1 MADTEHL
8 VGEAAERGTSLT
20 LDVAE
25 LAPKR
30 ILEILGQGGR
40 SHRMTLELDG
50 GSITVEIGNGLIV
63 GATAR
68 LDGESLSGKAAYARI
83 RGVTEGTIQIEPL
96 RFPSLANILEPTCDL
111 PDLGSAAPLPGEPTI
126 ELALPEARPDH
137 QDEPRTVE
145 LDLDDVPERE
155 EAPKALAVPPP
166 PPPAALPPTLPPT
179 RIRTAPPQR
188 HAWVRWGLASVAA
201 AGLLGFVGL
210 ALALAPRADEAQTAP
225 GPTATA
231 PTEVGVEEPADEH
244 EAGEVDMDLSPRD
257 VSRAQRQRARDLA
270 RRARAAIRDG
280 ERQQALTAA
289 REAAD
294 LRGGLPYYQVVLG
307 DALRLNGR
315 RAAALRA
322 YRRAVRLRPGYT
334 PAMRRIERLSSH
346 T

>member
-1 MADTEHL
+1 MAEAEHL
-8 VGEAAERGTSLT
+8 VGEAAEQGKHLSLA
-20 LDVAE
+20 VAE

-30 ILEILGQGGR
+30 VLEILGEGGR
-40 SHRMTLELDG
+40 SHRVTLELEAG
-50 GSITVEIGNGLIV
+50 TITVEIGNGLIV
-63 GATAR
+63 GAKAR
-68 LDGESLSGKAAYARI
+68 IDGESLSGKPAYARI
-83 RGVTEGTIQIEPL
+83 RGVARGTIRIEPL

-111 PDLGSAAPLPGEPTI
+111 PELGDAAPLPGEPTI
-126 ELALPEARPDH
+126 ELALPEARPVH
-137 QDEPRTVE
+137 QDEPQTME
-145 LDLDDVPERE
+145 LDLDEVPEERE
-155 EAPKALAVPPP
+155 PPKALAVPPP

-179 RIRTAPPQR
+179 RIRTAPPAR

-210 ALALAPRADEAQTAP
+210 ALALSPSADDPAAPA
-225 GPTATA
+225 PTATA
-231 PTEVGVEEPADEH
+231 PTEVRLDAPVSVEDADD
-244 EAGEVDMDLSPRD
+244 VDMDLSVGD
-257 VSRAQRQRARDLA
+257 VSATERQRARRLA

-280 ERQQALTAA
+280 ERRQALTAA

-322 YRRAVRLRPGYT
+322 YRRAVRLRPGYS
-334 PAMRRIERLSSH
+334 PAMRRIERLSSN